1 MISKKDKLEFGILI
15 CLAVTIILLY
25 ISPINFLFVSGH
37 SMEPTISDGDVVV
50 TVPVD
55 YEQLEEGDIIA
66 FRHDEQNIIHRII
79 DFEDGMIRTKGDNVS
94 KKDPFLITSSEV
106 VGKYV
111 LKIPNLGLVLRKAN
125 SAGGYVLLILIPAIL
140 LIYYELKNI
149 WKERTVK
156 NNQR

>member
-1 MISKKDKLEFGILI
+1 
-15 CLAVTIILLY
+15 
-25 ISPINFLFVSGH
+25 
-37 SMEPTISDGDVVV
+37 MEPTISDGDVVV

-106 VGKYV
+106 VGKHV